1 MSAPQYAVGLD
12 LGGTAIKY
20 GICSAKGEILHESQ
34 CPTQADQ
41 PAEVI
46 LNDLLTAAREA
57 IDIAQKN
64 GTPIS
69 AIGMGT
75 PGSVNVESGTLMG
88 NTPNFKLWKN
98 VKIKPWLES
107 RLNLPVWIDNDANMM
122 AFGEARYGA
131 GDGASNVAC
140 ITLGTGIG
148 GGIVIDNKLF
158 RGSNYAGSELG
169 HMSIRYDG
177 VRCRCGGI
185 GCWEMY
191 ASATAMIENYNRLKP
206 NEEIESTITI
216 FQRYNAGE
224 PEATR
229 VIDEEIQI
237 VSIGVANMLN
247 IFNPQVIIIGGGVSE
262 AGDWFVEAIA
272 EKALPLAMASATAN
286 VRIVRA
292 RLGNKAGLLGAAAF
306 ALSRL

>member
-41 PAEVI
+41 PPEVI

-57 IDIAQKN
+57 IEIAQKK
-64 GTPIS
+64 GTPIA

-75 PGSVNVESGTLMG
+75 PGSVNVETGMLMG

-122 AFGEARYGA
+122 AFGEARFGA

-177 VRCRCGGI
+177 KRCRCGGI
-185 GCWEMY
+185 GCWEAY
-191 ASATAMIENYNRLKP
+191 ASATAMIENYNHLKP
-206 NEEIESTITI
+206 REEIESTITI
-216 FQRYNAGE
+216 FDRYNAGE
-224 PEATR
+224 AEAIR
-229 VIDEEIQI
+229 IIDEEIQI

>member
-1 MSAPQYAVGLD
+1 MSASQYAVGLD
-12 LGGTAIKY
+12 LGGTAIKS
-20 GICSAKGEILHESQ
+20 GICSAKGEILHQSQ

-41 PAEVI
+41 PPEVI

-57 IDIAQKN
+57 IDIAKKN
-64 GTPIS
+64 GTNIS

-75 PGSVNVESGTLMG
+75 PGSVNVESGTLIG
-88 NTPNFKLWKN
+88 NTPNFKLWRN

-122 AFGEARYGA
+122 AFGEARFGA

-148 GGIVIDNKLF
+148 GGIIIDNKLF

-169 HMSIRYDG
+169 HMSIKYDG
-177 VRCRCGGI
+177 MRCRCGGI

-191 ASATAMIENYNRLKP
+191 ASATAMIKNYNQLKP
-206 NEEIESTITI
+206 FEKVESTIAI
-216 FQRYNAGE
+216 FDRYKSGE
-224 PEATR
+224 SEAVS
-229 VIDEEIQI
+229 VIDDEIQI
-237 VSIGVANMLN
+237 VSAGVANMLN

-272 EKALPLAMASATAN
+272 EKTLPLAMTAATAN

>member
-64 GTPIS
+64 GTAIS

-177 VRCRCGGI
+177 IRCRCGGI

-206 NEEIESTITI
+206 NEKIESTITI
-216 FQRYNAGE
+216 FERYNAGE
-224 PEATR
+224 AEATQ

-262 AGDWFVEAIA
+262 AGDWFVAAIA